1 MLFGSHDAVFHVLF
15 IRPSRGPLSSLTSE
29 MDSARSLCPWG
40 NSTASNSHGK
50 WGFGALFC
58 APSARLAHLRAR
70 AMSAH
75 TTRQAGLGALPLL
88 QWPGG
93 ATPQSTAV
101 HAGGLATPPQPPP
114 PPHTSTATFWLT
126 ASSPPLKS
134 RPAPPSAS
142 LLAPALLSAPS
153 GPSMSA
159 PPPPSMSAPP
169 PPSVSA
175 PPPPSLSAPPP
186 PSMSAENTIGWQ
198 FLRQH

>member
-15 IRPSRGPLSSLTSE
+15 IRPSRDPLSSLTSE

-58 APSARLAHLRAR
+58 APSARLAHLPAR

-101 HAGGLATPPQPPP
+101 HAGGLATPPP
-114 PPHTSTATFWLT
+114 PPHLDSDVLAHCVIPPPQVSAGTTLRLSVGTGPLVGAIGPLYVGAT
-126 ASSPPLKS
+126 PPL
-134 RPAPPSAS
+134 
-142 LLAPALLSAPS
+142 
-153 GPSMSA
+153 
-159 PPPPSMSAPP
+159 
-169 PPSVSA
+169 SVGTT
-175 PPPPSLSAPPP
+175 PSLYVGGKHHRLAVPAAALADPLCP
-186 PSMSAENTIGWQ
+186 GPTC
-198 FLRQH
+198 